1 MRRER
6 FPLRPL
12 EGINI
17 TNLIDV
23 CMALLIIFMI
33 TAPLMRSGLEVDLP
47 KTEAAQPQADAG
59 IVVVLTADAVIYV
72 NEQQVSQKAF
82 PGVLKSM
89 LAGDPNRPVFIKA
102 DQAVPYGRVVEMIG
116 QMKEMKVN
124 QVGLVTEPKAGK

>member
-47 KTEAAQPQADAG
+47 RAEASAPQAESG
-59 IVVVLTADAVIYV
+59 IIVMLTAEGKIFVNDQPISARAFANVIRTILL
-72 NEQQVSQKAF
+72 S
-82 PGVLKSM
+82 
-89 LAGDPNRPVFIKA
+89 DPNRPVYIKA
-102 DQAVPYGRVVEMIG
+102 DRRAPYGAVVEVIG
-116 QMKEMKVN
+116 KLKEMKVN
-124 QVGLVTEPKAGK
+124 QVGLVTEPKGE

>member
-6 FPLRPL
+6 FPLKPL
-12 EGINI
+12 EAINI

-47 KTEAAQPQADAG
+47 QTESAQPQAQAG
-59 IVVVLTADAVIYV
+59 ITVVLTADARIFL
-72 NEQQVSQKAF
+72 NDQSVSQKAF
-82 PGVLKSM
+82 PGVLKAL

-102 DQAVPYGRVVEMIG
+102 DRSVPYGRVVEMIG

>member
-6 FPLRPL
+6 ISLQPL
-12 EGINI
+12 EAINI

-47 KTEAAQPQADAG
+47 KTESAQPQAEAG
-59 IVVVLTADAVIYV
+59 ITVVLTADSRIYV
-72 NEQQVSQKAF
+72 NEQPVSDRAF
-82 PGVLKSM
+82 PGVIRA
-89 LAGDPNRPVFIKA
+89 LAGGSGRPVFIKA
-102 DQAVPYGRVVEMIG
+102 DRKVPYGRVVEMLG
-116 QMKEMKVN
+116 QLKEMKVD

>member
-1 MRRER
+1 M
-6 FPLRPL
+6 RPL
-12 EGINI
+12 EAINI

-47 KTEAAQPQADAG
+47 KTESAQPQAQAG
-59 IVVVLTADAVIYV
+59 ITVLLTADARIFI
-72 NEQQVSQKAF
+72 NDQSVSHKAF
-82 PGVLKSM
+82 PGVLKAM

-102 DQAVPYGRVVEMIG
+102 DQAVPYGRVVEMLG
-116 QMKEMKVN
+116 QLKDMKVN

>member
-12 EGINI
+12 EAINI

-47 KTEAAQPQADAG
+47 RAQAAAPQVESG
-59 IVVVLTADAVIYV
+59 IIVMLTAEGKILV
-72 NEQQVSQKAF
+72 NDQPISARAF
-82 PGVLKSM
+82 TGVLKTM
-89 LAGDPNRPVFIKA
+89 LAGHPHRPVFIKA
-102 DQAVPYGRVVEMIG
+102 DRRAPYGAVVEIIG
-116 QMKEMKVN
+116 QLKEMKVD
-124 QVGLVTEPKAGK
+124 QVGLVTEPKAE